1 MMRFVSTV
9 TGAGL
14 FCAIFLMSCGKKDAA
29 KTGAQREAPPRQVRV
44 AHAAYHPMERVLQ
57 VVGTLAAREEATIG
71 AQVAGQLE
79 KIYVDI
85 GDRVKA
91 GQELAQID
99 TTSYEALA
107 NASAAN
113 LARANA
119 SAANAAQELKRVQG
133 LQRENIASI
142 SDLDTAIA
150 EAARTSAEVKAAE
163 ANHAIA
169 QLNLNRSRVRA
180 PFDGAIAVRLAS
192 AGNYLAVGT
201 PIMRLVQTDP
211 LRLRLDVPERESI
224 PVRVG
229 QAVRVS
235 VEGDTNLYRGQI
247 ARVAPA
253 IREDNRM
260 LQVEADIPNRGTLRA
275 GLFVRA
281 TIIVNEEEPTLSVP
295 ANSLITF
302 AGLEKVVVV
311 ENGKAAEKTVTTG
324 RREGGWVEII
334 SGVNAQDT
342 VVLEPAGI
350 RTGQPLSVSTLA
362 PAQTSVAR

>member
-1 MMRFVSTV
+1 M
-9 TGAGL
+9 
-14 FCAIFLMSCGKKDAA
+14 
-29 KTGAQREAPPRQVRV
+29 
-44 AHAAYHPMERVLQ
+44 H
-57 VVGTLAAREEATIG
+57 
-71 AQVAGQLE
+71 
-79 KIYVDI
+79 VDI
-85 GDRVKA
+85 GDQVKA

-133 LQRENIASI
+133 LQREKIASI
-142 SDLDTAIA
+142 SDLDTAVA

-169 QLNLNRSRVRA
+169 QLNLNRSWVRA

-211 LRLRLDVPERESI
+211 LRLRLDVPERESV

-229 QAVRVS
+229 QTVRVS
-235 VEGDTNLYRGQI
+235 VEGDTNVYRGQI

-253 IREDNRM
+253 IREDDRM

-281 TIIVNEEEPTLSVP
+281 TIIVNEEEQTLSVP
-295 ANSLITF
+295 ANSLVTF

-311 ENGKAAEKTVTTG
+311 ENGKAVEKSVTTG

-342 VVLEPAGI
+342 VVLDPTGI

-362 PAQTSVAR
+362 PAQTSVVR